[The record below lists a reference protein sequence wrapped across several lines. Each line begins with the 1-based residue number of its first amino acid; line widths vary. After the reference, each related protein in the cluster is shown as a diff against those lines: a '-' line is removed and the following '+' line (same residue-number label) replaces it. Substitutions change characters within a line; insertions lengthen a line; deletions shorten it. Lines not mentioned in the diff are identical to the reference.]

1 MDLLYYMRLLRRN
14 WLLLLISVG
23 IGISAAAVV
32 TANTPPQYVAT
43 ISMLVSGQDR
53 EGSLSTAYQAGMLSA
68 QRVQSYATLLSS
80 RRVVGQITTPED
92 IRRMQANISAEVV
105 PGTVLLRATVTDTD
119 PGRAAQL
126 ANTLG
131 SRFTQ
136 LIEQIER
143 VNSAT
148 RPTVK
153 VTMVDQAEIPQTPV
167 SPRPVVNLV
176 VAVLIALVIAIGSLT
191 LRDRLDTTIKTSD
204 ALLQV
209 SKSSTLGIIGYERDA
224 RRHPLIVRSGGR
236 SSRSEAFRS
245 LRTNL
250 QFIGVDRQPK
260 SLVITSCLPNEGK
273 SSTSSNL
280 AITLAQAGWRV
291 LLVDGDL
298 RRPRIPTYLGIEGA
312 VGLTDVLIGK
322 AKLDEVIQ
330 PWGEPRLFVLP
341 SGQIPPN
348 PSELL
353 GSRGMRQ
360 VIDQV
365 MDDYDIVIVDA
376 PPLLPVT
383 DAATLSAICDGVLLV
398 ARYGKTRQEHIVR
411 GTELLASINAR
422 IVGTVMNFVPAKA
435 SRYDGYG
442 YGYGYETDT
451 ATEARAA
458 VKAPTTV

>member
-14 WLLLLISVG
+14 WLLLLISLG
-23 IGISAAAVV
+23 IGISTAVVV

-80 RRVVGQITTPED
+80 RRVVSQITTPED

-119 PGRAAQL
+119 PARAAQL

-131 SRFTQ
+131 TRFTQ
-136 LIEQIER
+136 LIEQLER

-153 VTMVDQAEIPQTPV
+153 VTVVDQAEIPQTPV

-204 ALLQV
+204 ALQRV

-322 AKLDEVIQ
+322 ARLDEVIQ

-451 ATEARAA
+451 STEARAA
-458 VKAPTTV
+458 VKAPTAV

>member
-14 WLLLLISVG
+14 WLLLLISLV
-23 IGISAAAVV
+23 IGISTAVVV

-80 RRVVGQITTPED
+80 RRVVSQITTPED

-119 PGRAAQL
+119 PARAAQL
-126 ANTLG
+126 ANALG
-131 SRFTQ
+131 TRFTQ
-136 LIEQIER
+136 LIEQLER

-153 VTMVDQAEIPQTPV
+153 VTVVDQAEIPQAPV

-204 ALLQV
+204 ALQRV

-451 ATEARAA
+451 GAEARAA
-458 VKAPTTV
+458 VKAPTAV

>member
-14 WLLLLISVG
+14 WLLLLISLG
-23 IGISAAAVV
+23 IGISAAVVV

-80 RRVVGQITTPED
+80 RRVVSQITTPED

-119 PGRAAQL
+119 PARAAQL

-131 SRFTQ
+131 TRFTQ
-136 LIEQIER
+136 LIEQLER
-143 VNSAT
+143 VNSAS

-153 VTMVDQAEIPQTPV
+153 VTVVDQAEVPQTPV

-176 VAVLIALVIAIGSLT
+176 AAVLIALVIAVGSLT

-204 ALLQV
+204 ALHRV

-236 SSRSEAFRS
+236 STRSEAFRS

-322 AKLDEVIQ
+322 ARLDEVIQ

-365 MDDYDIVIVDA
+365 MDGYDIVIVDA

-451 ATEARAA
+451 GAEARAA
-458 VKAPTTV
+458 VKAPTAV

>member
-14 WLLLLISVG
+14 WLLLLISLV
-23 IGISAAAVV
+23 IGISTAVVV

-80 RRVVGQITTPED
+80 RRVVSQITTPED

-119 PGRAAQL
+119 PARAAQL
-126 ANTLG
+126 ANALG
-131 SRFTQ
+131 TRFTQ
-136 LIEQIER
+136 LIEQLER

-153 VTMVDQAEIPQTPV
+153 VTVVDQAEIPQTPV

-204 ALLQV
+204 ALQRV

-451 ATEARAA
+451 GAEARAA
-458 VKAPTTV
+458 VKAPTAV

>member
-1 MDLLYYMRLLRRN
+1 VDLLYYMRLLRRN
-14 WLLLLISVG
+14 WLLLLISLG
-23 IGISAAAVV
+23 IGIGSAVVV

-80 RRVVGQITTPED
+80 RRVVSQITTPED
-92 IRRMQANISAEVV
+92 IRRMQANITAEVV
-105 PGTVLLRATVTDTD
+105 PGTVLLRATVTDSD
-119 PGRAAQL
+119 PARAAQL
-126 ANTLG
+126 ANALG

-143 VNSAT
+143 VTSAS

-153 VTMVDQAEIPQTPV
+153 VTVVDQAEIPQTPV

-176 VAVLIALVIAIGSLT
+176 VAVLIALVIAIASLT

-204 ALLQV
+204 ALQRV
-209 SKSSTLGIIGYERDA
+209 SESSTLGIIGYERDA
-224 RRHPLIVRSGGR
+224 RRHPLIVRSEGR

-273 SSTSSNL
+273 SSTSTNL

-322 AKLDEVIQ
+322 ARLEEVIQ
-330 PWGEPRLFVLP
+330 PWGEPHLFVLP

-365 MDDYDIVIVDA
+365 MGDYDIVIVDA

-451 ATEARAA
+451 KTEVSVA
-458 VKAPTTV
+458 VKAPTAV

>member
-1 MDLLYYMRLLRRN
+1 MRLVYRN
-14 WLLLLISVG
+14 WLLILVSLVIGVG
-23 IGISAAAVV
+23 AAVMV
-32 TANTPPQYVAT
+32 TANTPPKYIAT

-80 RRVVGQITTPED
+80 RRVVSQITTPED
-92 IRRMQANISAEVV
+92 IRRVQESIAAEVV
-105 PGTVLLRATVTDTD
+105 PGTVLLRATVTNSD
-119 PGRAAQL
+119 PTRAAQL
-126 ANTLG
+126 ANALG

-136 LIEQIER
+136 LIDQIER
-143 VNSAT
+143 VAPAS
-148 RPTVK
+148 RPTIKITV
-153 VTMVDQAEIPQTPV
+153 VDHAEIPQVPV
-167 SPRPVVNLV
+167 SPRPLVNIAL
-176 VAVLIALVIAIGSLT
+176 AVLIALLVAVAALA
-191 LRDRLDTTIKTSD
+191 LRDRLDTTIKSSD
-204 ALLQV
+204 VLQRT
-209 SKSSTLGIIGYERDA
+209 SKSSTLGIIGYEKDA
-224 RRHPLIVRSGGR
+224 RRHPLIVRSRGR

-312 VGLTDVLIGK
+312 VGLTDVLIGR
-322 AKLDEVIQ
+322 ARLEQVIQ

-353 GSRGMRQ
+353 GSRGMRNLL
-360 VIDQV
+360 DQV
-365 MDDYDIVIVDA
+365 VSEYDIVIIDA

-398 ARYGKTRQEHIVR
+398 ARYGKTRQEHILR
-411 GTELLASINAR
+411 GTELLSSISAR

-442 YGYGYETDT
+442 YGYGYET
-451 ATEARAA
+451 TETDVKAEAKTPAA
-458 VKAPTTV
+458 V

>member
-1 MDLLYYMRLLRRN
+1 MDLLYYMRLVRRN
-14 WLLLLISVG
+14 WLLILASLA
-23 IGISAAAVV
+23 IGMGAAAVV
-32 TANTPPQYVAT
+32 TANTPPKYVAA

-53 EGSLSTAYQAGMLSA
+53 EGGLSAAYQAGILSA

-80 RRVVGQITTPED
+80 HRVVSQIAAPED
-92 IRRMQANISAEVV
+92 IRSVQANISAEVV
-105 PGTVLLRATVTDTD
+105 PGTVLLHATVTDSD
-119 PGRAAQL
+119 PVRAAQL
-126 ANTLG
+126 ANALG
-131 SRFTQ
+131 ARFTQ
-136 LIEQIER
+136 LIDQIER
-143 VNSAT
+143 VTPAS
-148 RPTVK
+148 RPAIKITV
-153 VTMVDQAEIPQTPV
+153 VDQAETPQAPV
-167 SPRPVVNLV
+167 SPRPVINMVL
-176 VAVLIALVIAIGSLT
+176 AVLISLLAALAALV
-191 LRDRLDTTIKTSD
+191 LRDRLDTTIKSSD
-204 ALLQV
+204 TLQRA
-209 SKSSTLGIIGYERDA
+209 SKSSTLGVIGYERDA

-250 QFIGVDRQPK
+250 QFIGVDRQPR

-280 AITLAQAGWRV
+280 AIALAQAGWRV

-322 AKLDEVIQ
+322 ARLDEVIQ

-341 SGQIPPN
+341 SGRIPPN

-398 ARYGKTRQEHIVR
+398 ARYGKTRQEHILR
-411 GTELLASINAR
+411 GIELLASINAR

-451 ATEARAA
+451 EAEARAA
-458 VKAPTTV
+458 VKAPTAV

>member
-14 WLLLLISVG
+14 WLLLLISLG
-23 IGISAAAVV
+23 IGISTAVVV

-80 RRVVGQITTPED
+80 RRVVSQITTPED

-119 PGRAAQL
+119 PARAAQL

-131 SRFTQ
+131 ARFTQ
-136 LIEQIER
+136 LIEQLER
-143 VNSAT
+143 VNSTT

-153 VTMVDQAEIPQTPV
+153 VTVVDQAEIPQTPV

-204 ALLQV
+204 TLQQV

-411 GTELLASINAR
+411 GTELLTSINAR

-458 VKAPTTV
+458 VKAPTAV